1 MMMDQAE
8 KGDPEVPARRAG
20 QGFLPPFCGHEYPPL
35 KGSPG
40 AVICTRPCHPETETH
55 LNEETGWVWLTG

>member
-1 MMMDQAE
+1 MTDRAE
-8 KGDPEVPARRAG
+8 MGEPEVPAHWAG

-40 AVICTRPCHPETETH
+40 AVICTKPCHPETETH
-55 LNEETGWVWLTG
+55 LNEETGWVWLTD